1 MTVYISLFGYCFSLR
16 VQSEFE
22 YRLKQDF
29 IYDLPHPTRGL
40 YISINILYDIVN
52 LGITNNFLCHLP
64 LFSLRFLIALPVLRI
79 RFLLETL
86 SIRMSLSLKKN
97 PNNSNRS
104 EPSKIPP
111 ILGLSQVFFI
121 FNYLCSHLFI
131 RRLTDWL

>member
-29 IYDLPHPTRGL
+29 IYHLPHPTRGL

-64 LFSLRFLIALPVLRI
+64 LFSLRFLIALPFLRI

-86 SIRMSLSLKKN
+86 SIRMSLSLKNKLITRVDQSH
-97 PNNSNRS
+97 PNYPNLWV
-104 EPSKIPP
+104 IT
-111 ILGLSQVFFI
+111 GVFHI
-121 FNYLCSHLFI
+121 
-131 RRLTDWL
+131 